1 MTKTMVPEVGEGGE
15 VGLGHGRDGVE
26 AIGAIKPEN
35 HASGLQVLDKKTKH
49 VKFDSA
55 IVVTSKLVN

>member
-1 MTKTMVPEVGEGGE
+1 MVPEVGGGGE
-15 VGLGHGRDGVE
+15 VGLGRGRDGVE
-26 AIGAIKPEN
+26 AVGAIRAEN
-35 HASGLQVLDKKTKH
+35 HVSGLQVLNRKTKH